1 MKENLNFKQPEVP
14 PCESLSR
21 SFDGRFGEI
30 IFMNS
35 IFKTERLIVRKFTT
49 SDYDNHF
56 LLTGNA
62 DVMRYIRPVKNKE
75 DSDLYFNETVLD
87 APSHAYQGRWAV
99 EEKDTNR
106 FIGSFA
112 IIPIPGDEEKTQ
124 MGYSFL
130 PEYWGKR
137 LASELVEA
145 GLVYFKDRT
154 PLPEIYGITEVANV
168 ASQKVLLKNG
178 FVPFGKK
185 MEGEIELLVFLFKRV
200 E

>member
-1 MKENLNFKQPEVP
+1 MKTVLETK
-14 PCESLSR
+14 
-21 SFDGRFGEI
+21 
-30 IFMNS
+30 
-35 IFKTERLIVRKFTT
+35 RLIVRKFTVD
-49 SDYDNHF
+49 DYDNHF

-75 DSDLYFNETVLD
+75 ESDLYFNETVLD
-87 APSHAYQGRWAV
+87 APVHEYKGRWAV
-99 EEKDTNR
+99 EEKDTRR

-130 PEYWGKR
+130 PAYWGKG
-137 LASELVEA
+137 LASELVAA
-145 GLVYFKDRT
+145 GLHYFKERT
-154 PLPEIYGITEVANV
+154 DLPEIFGVTETGNM

-185 MEGEIELLVFLFKRV
+185 MEGEIELLVFVFRR
-200 E
+200 